1 MPEGA
6 TATGYRGVDTGAG
19 EVKRQGDS
27 QTCYCDLPSL
37 GQDHALAYLCQ
48 CQQEQLTTTSLHQGQ
63 SNKRTIK
70 IKQSKL
76 TRLREASWAHNQE
89 R

>member
-48 CQQEQLTTTSLHQGQ
+48 GQQEQLTTISLHQGQ

-70 IKQSKL
+70 NKTVKVNTLKRSEL
-76 TRLREASWAHNQE
+76 GS
-89 R
+89 